1 MKIFLKPL
9 RRLIDEIEWARL
21 WACSQ
26 IYYRRPSN
34 GEINEKPQG
43 DFCDLATVAF
53 NNVRVIEYQI
63 RTLRRFFVFPYR
75 HTVFDNSDDD
85 IVANEIKAV
94 CRKYGTGYSRLPKQR
109 FIRVGQG
116 SYSHGVACNYLY
128 RRYLKIG
135 GVNIL
140 DCSTMTYSQ

>member
-43 DFCDLATVAF
+43 DFCDLTTVAF

-63 RTLRRFFVFPYR
+63 RTLGRFFVFPYR
-75 HTVFDNSDDD
+75 HTVFDNSNDD

-94 CRKYGTGYSRLPKQR
+94 CRKYGTGYIRLPKQS

>member
-26 IYYRRPSN
+26 IYYRRPSI

-53 NNVRVIEYQI
+53 NNARVIEYQI
-63 RTLRRFFVFPYR
+63 MTLRKFLNFHYR
-75 HTVFDNSDDD
+75 NTVLDNYKND
-85 IVANEIKAV
+85 IIENEIKKI
-94 CRKYGTGYSRLPKQR
+94 CMKYDTGYIS
-109 FIRVGQG
+109 
-116 SYSHGVACNYLY
+116 
-128 RRYLKIG
+128 LK
-135 GVNIL
+135 
-140 DCSTMTYSQ
+140 